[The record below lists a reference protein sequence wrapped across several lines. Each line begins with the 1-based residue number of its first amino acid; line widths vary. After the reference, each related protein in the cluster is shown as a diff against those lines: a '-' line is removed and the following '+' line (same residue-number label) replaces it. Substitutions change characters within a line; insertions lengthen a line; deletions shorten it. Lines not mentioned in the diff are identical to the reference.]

1 MIFVLNRRLKSVIE
15 KIVAVA
21 LKLQTITFILGG
33 IWFIVALLIGS
44 LLIGSDKQSMYDNM
58 SNASM
63 VMVVSFSIL
72 MISWLI
78 RFLFGMYITPD
89 FIITS
94 DNKYYTI
101 SIDNKSD
108 LSKIVQQDDFRQ
120 TVQSLIDKM
129 EKDRQTK
136 VYADIQF
143 GIVRLQQYK
152 QWKICIETKNSEK
165 MVGIDKWD
173 KDGQLGRERYREK
186 QLAKTSIDSM
196 GLSKLRIGTWDD
208 LINMASKEITR

>member
-1 MIFVLNRRLKSVIE
+1 
-15 KIVAVA
+15 
-21 LKLQTITFILGG
+21 
-33 IWFIVALLIGS
+33 
-44 LLIGSDKQSMYDNM
+44 M

-72 MISWLI
+72 MTSWLI
-78 RFLFGMYITPD
+78 RFLFGLYIKPD

-101 SIDNKSD
+101 SIDHKTD

-120 TVQSLIDKM
+120 TVLSLINKM
-129 EKDRQTK
+129 EKDRQTRLEK
-136 VYADIQF
+136 KTDF
-143 GIVRLQQYK
+143 GTINLKQYK
-152 QWKICIETKNSEK
+152 AWKICIETKNNEK
-165 MVGIDKWD
+165 MIGIDKWD
-173 KDGQLGRERYREK
+173 KDGQQLGREIYREK

-208 LINMASKEITR
+208 LINLSQKIK